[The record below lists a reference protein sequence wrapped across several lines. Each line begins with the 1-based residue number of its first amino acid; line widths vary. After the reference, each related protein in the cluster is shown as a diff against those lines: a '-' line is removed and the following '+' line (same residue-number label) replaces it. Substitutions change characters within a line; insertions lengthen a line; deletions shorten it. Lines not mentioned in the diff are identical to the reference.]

1 VLLRYGAES
10 PIFLLVEIKRPNITH
25 LENAP
30 IGSTLEIWH
39 NKEIETPEIWV
50 KIDRFIWKNTSV
62 SNALI
67 RRNNSLELS
76 TKHKVI
82 LKVKG

>member
-1 VLLRYGAES
+1 
-10 PIFLLVEIKRPNITH
+10 VEIKRPNITH

-30 IGSTLEIWH
+30 VGSMLEIWH

-62 SNALI
+62 PYALPK
-67 RRNNSLELS
+67 RNNGLALS
-76 TKHKVI
+76 RYYKVI